1 MRAIVREGPPRRGG
15 PRPAQ
20 ARPAKATREKGDGSD
35 RPRRNQV
42 QGGGA
47 ARPQAQGVRA
57 PERVSPAVSIRA
69 PGLLPG
75 GP

>member
-1 MRAIVREGPPRRGG
+1 MRGIVREGPPRRGG

-20 ARPAKATREKGDGSD
+20 AHPAKATREKGDGPARHTGARCREEARRGR
-35 RPRRNQV
+35 RPRALRV
-42 QGGGA
+42 
-47 ARPQAQGVRA
+47 